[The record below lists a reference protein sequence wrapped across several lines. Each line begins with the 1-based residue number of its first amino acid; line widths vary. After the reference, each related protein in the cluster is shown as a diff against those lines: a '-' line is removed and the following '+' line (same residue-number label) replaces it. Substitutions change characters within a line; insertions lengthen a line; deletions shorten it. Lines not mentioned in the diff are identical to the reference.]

1 MIGLARKI
9 APFAY
14 ANFSKL
20 KANQFGLNKP
30 PGGLKPAP
38 PGLKKLQTP
47 NTISDPSSKKNNLSD
62 NNLKSPFA
70 QTGRVEMQQ
79 EEQPLKLAKKYPVIT
94 IMGHVDHGKT
104 TLIDYLRNSDI
115 AQK

>member
-9 APFAY
+9 APFTY

-20 KANQFGLNKP
+20 KANQYGFNKP

-47 NTISDPSSKKNNLSD
+47 NTIADPSKKNNQNSH
-62 NNLKSPFA
+62 NFQSSFA
-70 QTGRVEMQQ
+70 QAGRVEMQH
-79 EEQPLKLAKKYPVIT
+79 EE
-94 IMGHVDHGKT
+94 
-104 TLIDYLRNSDI
+104 
-115 AQK
+115 

>member
-1 MIGLARKI
+1 MISLAKKI
-9 APFAY
+9 APFTY

-47 NTISDPSSKKNNLSD
+47 NTIADPSTKNNQSAS
-62 NNLKSPFA
+62 KIKPPFVQA
-70 QTGRVEMQQ
+70 GTVEMQ
-79 EEQPLKLAKKYPVIT
+79 P
-94 IMGHVDHGKT
+94 
-104 TLIDYLRNSDI
+104 
-115 AQK
+115 